1 MLMRQIYEAAHEV
14 VFDLG
19 DFGSVEGQEL
29 DTLFESFFKFTQR
42 RSKNEGIPAE
52 ESTNWGKLQQYGLP
66 SARDTDTCH

>member
-29 DTLFESFFKFTQR
+29 DTLFESFFKF
-42 RSKNEGIPAE
+42 A
-52 ESTNWGKLQQYGLP
+52 
-66 SARDTDTCH
+66 